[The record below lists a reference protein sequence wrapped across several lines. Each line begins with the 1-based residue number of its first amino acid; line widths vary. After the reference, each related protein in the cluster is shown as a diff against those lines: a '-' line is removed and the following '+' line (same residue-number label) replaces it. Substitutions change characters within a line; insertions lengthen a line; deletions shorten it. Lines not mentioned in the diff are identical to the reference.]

1 MSKCEKATYEDSLTN
16 SHKVFNSLSHMTNQ
30 TDRIVVSARKVL
42 DFFGGEQSN
51 RFFKAVKYILRRNIH
66 TEVGAHLV
74 SLLNPS

>member
-1 MSKCEKATYEDSLTN
+1 
-16 SHKVFNSLSHMTNQ
+16 MTKQ
-30 TDRIVVSARKVL
+30 TDRIVSAWKVL

-51 RFFKAVKYILRRNIH
+51 SFFKAVKYILRRNIH